1 MDVRRHAGTLSTEE
15 SAEHMRRL
23 LTIVIACAAAQ
34 TGAAYLFRRQRKRY
48 AGDRRH
54 ILVTQGGSQLRLAG
68 DEISDLVVSVMMGGV
83 VLDLR
88 GSELAQRPAHLD
100 VLSIMGGVQLLV
112 PRDWKVRIDVEPTMA
127 GIHDGRTGRVDSER
141 EPDMVVSGQLLM
153 SGLDVSSELPGSRN
167 RMIAELT

>member
-1 MDVRRHAGTLSTEE
+1 
-15 SAEHMRRL
+15 MRRL

-48 AGDRRH
+48 AGARRH

-68 DEISDLVVSVMMGGV
+68 DEISDVVVSVMMGGV

-88 GSELAQRPAHLD
+88 DTELTQRPAHLD
-100 VLSIMGGVQLLV
+100 VLSIMGGVQLVV

-127 GIHDGRTGRVDSER
+127 GIHDGRTGRIDAER
-141 EPDMVVSGQLLM
+141 EPDLVVSGRLVM
-153 SGLDVSSELPGSRN
+153 SGLDVSGEMAVGRN
-167 RMIAELT
+167 RMIAELKEAR